1 MAAAAAAPSLTDLYA
16 LDTAM
21 HVVHFGIIARGYALG
36 VENNLP
42 PPPPLQRAQR
52 YFYCPITEA
61 HRTFESLRLPR
72 VRTALLDWIKG
83 AAKQPLYKLKEEILE
98 LRPLFHLM
106 GPEDGVDVAIV
117 YTLRAFMGR
126 ADVEQAARDQ
136 LGLALRMLIL
146 DESGHRLLVA
156 HAAQKMTLYKEL
168 LTDYEDGPYKQN
180 AMQRIKEG
188 PVMPADPY
196 THLVP
201 AFPALFMEDL
211 QIAYAAQTI
220 RMHMEDEYY
229 RGRRQ
234 LIYHARTLYRRY
246 YALMG
251 VLGGEP
257 VTRWWVDAMLMH
269 ELEDDAHV
277 EALCRLAGVALP
289 LLAV

>member
-1 MAAAAAAPSLTDLYA
+1 MN
-16 LDTAM
+16 
-21 HVVHFGIIARGYALG
+21 VVHFEIIARGYARG

-72 VRTALLDWIKG
+72 VRAALLGWVKG
-83 AAKQPLYKLKEEILE
+83 AAGRPLHKLKEEILE

-117 YTLRAFMGR
+117 YTLRAFMERG
-126 ADVEQAARDQ
+126 DVAQAARDQ

-146 DESGHRLLVA
+146 DESGHRLLTD
-156 HAAQKMTLYKEL
+156 HAEQKITLYKEF
-168 LTDYEDGPYKQN
+168 LTDYSDGPYKQN
-180 AMQRIKEG
+180 ALQRIKEG

-196 THLVP
+196 THRQPV
-201 AFPALFMEDL
+201 FPALFMEDL
-211 QIAYAAQTI
+211 QLAYAAQTI
-220 RMHMEDEYY
+220 RMHMEDEHY

-251 VLGGEP
+251 VLRGEP

-269 ELEDDAHV
+269 ELADDAHV

-289 LLAV
+289 PLTA